1 MKNAK
6 RLLAMLLALL
16 MVMSSIVTVSAST
29 EEPEPTTWWDA
40 NAATAFAGGSGTEA
54 DPYLISTP
62 AQFAYFAK
70 YLEGGALSSKTALTY
85 FQLTED
91 LDMSDH
97 QWKPVGYT
105 AKARSNSPSNNN
117 TKKNTLNK
125 AVLDGNGKTVS
136 GVKLTA
142 SGHIYQAGCALF
154 TRIVDSTV
162 KNLNLEVKIK
172 NPDIKKSGYYR
183 VLSASSTDVLASGTG
198 VAALAAGA
206 FGETVID
213 NVNVTVNMV
222 SNAAN
227 LEMIYAGLV
236 AFTKDKVVIKN
247 STVAGSIDVTLA
259 SGTVSTV
266 AGVVGLYNASE
277 ISNVTSD
284 VDINVNASAKV
295 DVGGVVANA

>member
-1 MKNAK
+1 M
-6 RLLAMLLALL
+6 
-16 MVMSSIVTVSAST
+16 
-29 EEPEPTTWWDA
+29 
-40 NAATAFAGGSGTEA
+40 
-54 DPYLISTP
+54 
-62 AQFAYFAK
+62 
-70 YLEGGALSSKTALTY
+70 
-85 FQLTED
+85 
-91 LDMSDH
+91 
-97 QWKPVGYT
+97 
-105 AKARSNSPSNNN
+105 
-117 TKKNTLNK
+117 
-125 AVLDGNGKTVS
+125 
-136 GVKLTA
+136 
-142 SGHIYQAGCALF
+142 
-154 TRIVDSTV
+154 
-162 KNLNLEVKIK
+162 
-172 NPDIKKSGYYR
+172 
-183 VLSASSTDVLASGTG
+183 LSASSTDVLASGTG